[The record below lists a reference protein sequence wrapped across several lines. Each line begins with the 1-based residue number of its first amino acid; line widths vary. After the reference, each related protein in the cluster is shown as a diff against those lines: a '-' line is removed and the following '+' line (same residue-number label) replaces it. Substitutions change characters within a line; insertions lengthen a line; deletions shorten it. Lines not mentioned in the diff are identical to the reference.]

1 LTTEETNFLSNHKG
15 LVYGMAALMVF
26 GAFSL
31 LIWAGTQRNQESWDT
46 PMYHRDARAPN
57 ICLCYWMRSAFRV
70 PCEDVPPAL
79 LKDPQ

>member
-1 LTTEETNFLSNHKG
+1 LILIFSVG
-15 LVYGMAALMVF
+15 AMVF
-26 GAFSL
+26 LGFGILVWGGSKRS
-31 LIWAGTQRNQESWDT
+31 QVDWDT

-79 LKDPQ
+79 LKN